1 MFRRNVEDFRGRG
14 GMPKVHAQETLQQGD
29 KEAPF
34 ARTEKT
40 IGEARS

>member
-1 MFRRNVEDFRGRG
+1 MIRRKVEDFRGRG
-14 GMPKVHAQETLQQGD
+14 GMLKVHAQETLQQEG

-40 IGEARS
+40 IIEART